1 MEEFVIRIQKDRI
14 LNRTGIWF
22 DGEGIN
28 CKTEEQ
34 ARLIADL
41 IEDTT
46 PMLAYTGYFDPDEDA
61 RNGETDD
68 HTGYHYVVFE

>member
-1 MEEFVIRIQKDRI
+1 MEEFVIRIKKDKK
-14 LNRTGIWF
+14 LKRTGIWF
-22 DGEGIN
+22 DGEEIY
-28 CKTEEQ
+28 CKTKEQ

-46 PMLAYTGYFDPDEDA
+46 LMVANTGYFDPDEDE

-68 HTGYHYVVFE
+68 YTGYYYVVFG